1 MTNDP
6 KEVAMALIEEGYP
19 IEKYQNIQEH
29 RRDRLM
35 FFRRI
40 GLQTAI
46 DKELQ
51 IIAHGE
57 KVLQLMSELKK
68 Q

>member
-6 KEVAMALIEEGYP
+6 TEVAMALIEEGYP
-19 IEKYQNIQEH
+19 IEKYAKIQEH
-29 RRDRLM
+29 RRERLM

-40 GLQTAI
+40 GLQSAI
-46 DKELQ
+46 DNELQ

-57 KVLQLMSELKK
+57 KVLKLMSER